1 MPGVSE
7 AELAEVAQLA
17 SLADET
23 PEGRSIVVL
32 AKQYGIRE
40 HDMAQLHAEFV
51 PFTAQTR
58 MSGVDLDG
66 QPAAQGRRRRGD
78 QDSSSEEGGRPAGR
92 AAAGARPDRPRGRH
106 AAGGRARQP
115 GAGRDLPQGHDQGG
129 HAPALRPAARDGHP
143 HDHDHRRQPPD
154 RRQDR
159 RGGRRRRLPRRGD
172 AGGEARADQGAAGR
186 RAGWSR

>member
-40 HDMAQLHAEFV
+40 HDMAQLHATFV

-58 MSGVDLDG
+58 MSGVDLNG
-66 QPAAQGRRRRGD
+66 KRC
-78 QDSSSEEGGRPAGR
+78 
-92 AAAGARPDRPRGRH
+92 AR
-106 AAGGRARQP
+106 
-115 GAGRDLPQGHDQGG
+115 
-129 HAPALRPAARDGHP
+129 APATR
-143 HDHDHRRQPPD
+143 
-154 RRQDR
+154 
-159 RGGRRRRLPRRGD
+159 
-172 AGGEARADQGAAGR
+172 
-186 RAGWSR
+186 